1 MQLVWSLTEFS
12 IVIVFQFFSAFLL
25 KAIRKQTSLWN
36 KNCITFMR
44 VIGRRLVSSVD
55 VLILLNSSMWIVDDS
70 SLLCIISLLLK
81 MVFWPYEH
89 TSKQFILARLFSMR
103 KRIYSSIL
111 RSLMDWFMMK
121 ISIGSILR
129 SYDSTLKEIT
139 QWTICTLVADAIELE
154 GFPRIIKHL
163 LREPPLED
171 RPIVESKVGV
181 VSMWK
186 KDSISCHVQLIKW
199 SRFYRI

>member
-70 SLLCIISLLLK
+70 SLLCIISLLWK

-89 TSKQFILARLFSMR
+89 TNKQFILARLFSMR
-103 KRIYSSIL
+103 KRIIRTHRDEICAENTHRLKYISKTWMKVYWDPDNDDEYSSPCQIID
-111 RSLMDWFMMK
+111 RQ
-121 ISIGSILR
+121 ISE
-129 SYDSTLKEIT
+129 T
-139 QWTICTLVADAIELE
+139 
-154 GFPRIIKHL
+154 
-163 LREPPLED
+163 
-171 RPIVESKVGV
+171 
-181 VSMWK
+181 
-186 KDSISCHVQLIKW
+186 
-199 SRFYRI
+199 